1 MAFKIKDLMISV
13 LAAKGAG
20 QKEICDDSC
29 PELSCDI
36 GTNGCDLDNSGVNC
50 EFCSIGCT
58 DCTDPSCECSDGTFC
73 DVGGCTDPSCLFCS
87 QGCTICTDCTGCSI
101 CSNCTGCTHCTNCTC
116 TKCTHCSVHTCTF
129 HTACTVCSRNSCE
142 ASARLPVSTRLRASD
157 LPKLKAQLQRAL
169 KQVEAREQAVAKKLQ
184 PQTVEQI
191 EILETKLR
199 EALDELARQKKELP
213 AKEKKDKPGGETK
226 NPKK

>member
-1 MAFKIKDLMISV
+1 
-13 LAAKGAG
+13 
-20 QKEICDDSC
+20 
-29 PELSCDI
+29 
-36 GTNGCDLDNSGVNC
+36 
-50 EFCSIGCT
+50 
-58 DCTDPSCECSDGTFC
+58 
-73 DVGGCTDPSCLFCS
+73 
-87 QGCTICTDCTGCSI
+87 
-101 CSNCTGCTHCTNCTC
+101 
-116 TKCTHCSVHTCTF
+116 
-129 HTACTVCSRNSCE
+129 
-142 ASARLPVSTRLRASD
+142 LRASD

-191 EILETKLR
+191 EMLEAKLR